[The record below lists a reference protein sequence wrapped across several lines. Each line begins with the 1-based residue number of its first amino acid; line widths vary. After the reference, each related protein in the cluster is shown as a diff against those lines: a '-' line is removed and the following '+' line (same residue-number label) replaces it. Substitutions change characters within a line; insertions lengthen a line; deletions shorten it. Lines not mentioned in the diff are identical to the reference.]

1 MTNLLGTAAL
11 WPAEQ
16 AINRLLSADRHVREQ
31 IAQFAG
37 KTLEIKVLTPPIH
50 ATAFINSDRITL
62 NAASAEELN
71 IEATAS
77 VSGEATDLSNTLILN
92 KETPLANLKIEIAG
106 DAQFVQELLKTI
118 QSLDIQWADIATS
131 VTGDVVTNQVD
142 EFVEDLK
149 VWGSDTKKRIKRN
162 MNDYMVEEAR
172 YVPHTANVEKFNEDL
187 DALRLKIDRVKAKTD
202 LLYRCLE
209 ELND

>member
-1 MTNLLGTAAL
+1 MTNLFGKAAL

-16 AINRLLSADRHVREQ
+16 TINYLLSKDNHVREQ
-31 IAQFAG
+31 IVRFVG
-37 KTLEIKVLTPPIH
+37 KSLEIKVHTPTMYV
-50 ATAFINSDRITL
+50 TAFINSDRISL
-62 NAASAEELN
+62 NAASAEELS
-71 IEATAS
+71 IKATAS
-77 VSGEATDLSNTLILN
+77 VSGEATELLNILASN
-92 KETPLANLKIEIAG
+92 KEAPLANLKIEIAG
-106 DAQFVQELLKTI
+106 DAEFVQELLKTI

-149 VWGSDTKKRIKRN
+149 VWGSDAKKRIKRN